1 MRVSKSWRTL
11 VASKRFD
18 GLVYFALFAIL
29 LIQLIKLGDKPGLYF
44 DAMYPDYI
52 GVQYLFPQQYYVRS
66 QAAEPWLCQ
75 IYHGNIGV
83 WITLLSVLITGT
95 TSHCIWHCCCC
106 LCGNALFYF
115 DPSAGGCTQRACSR
129 SSVGIYGM
137 ALSLDRGHHAVLYE
151 PGGKFV
157 RSGMC
162 PTLLELP
169 GNTRPSHQID
179 SWMVFVGCFVLYL
192 FLFSVFC
199 AGLSCGNL
207 ACIASARLES
217 NA

>member
-95 TSHCIWHCCCC
+95 TSI
-106 LCGNALFYF
+106 L
-115 DPSAGGCTQRACSR
+115 Q
-129 SSVGIYGM
+129 
-137 ALSLDRGHHAVLYE
+137 HHIV
-151 PGGKFV
+151 
-157 RSGMC
+157 
-162 PTLLELP
+162 
-169 GNTRPSHQID
+169 
-179 SWMVFVGCFVLYL
+179 
-192 FLFSVFC
+192 
-199 AGLSCGNL
+199 
-207 ACIASARLES
+207 
-217 NA
+217 